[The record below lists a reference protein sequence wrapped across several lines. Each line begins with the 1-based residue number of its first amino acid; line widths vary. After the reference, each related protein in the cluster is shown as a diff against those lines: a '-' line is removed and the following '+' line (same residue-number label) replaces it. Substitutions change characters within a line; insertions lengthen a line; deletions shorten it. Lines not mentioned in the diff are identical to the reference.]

1 VLYFHVAH
9 VIMLLTWEKD
19 LTNHYPWVAMART
32 RSEKATQDVIEA
44 ALDVLL
50 EEGVARFTVDAVVAR
65 SGVAKTTVYRWW
77 PNRQALILDAIH
89 AQLTASATPNTGDTR
104 ADLAAYL
111 APFATA
117 AHDSPASR
125 LMPDLCAAARRDPD
139 LAGLRDVLLT
149 EKRQPVITILELAR
163 ARGEIAADADL
174 DQLATMI
181 IGPLA
186 YTKSLRGIP
195 VDPALLTSAID
206 AALAYGA
213 RERVAT

>member
-1 VLYFHVAH
+1 
-9 VIMLLTWEKD
+9 MTCENG
-19 LTNHYPWVAMART
+19 LTNHYSRVAMART
-32 RSEKATQDVIEA
+32 RSEKATQDVIDA

-50 EEGVARFTVDAVVAR
+50 EDGVARFTVDAVVAR

-77 PNRQALILDAIH
+77 PNRQALILDVIH

-111 APFATA
+111 APYATT
-117 AHDSPASR
+117 AHDTPASR

-139 LAGLRDVLLT
+139 LAELRDVLLT

-163 ARGEIAADADL
+163 ARGEIAAGADL
-174 DQLATMI
+174 DELATLI

-195 VDPALLTSAID
+195 VPPELLTTAID
-206 AALAYGA
+206 SALAHGA
-213 RERVAT
+213 RDRVAT